1 MGRRGYQT
9 KPVKGNEIYV
19 ENEGQGRINQAEIW
33 DKSMLAIMSGMCK
46 GFRFGEEL
54 NDFE

>member
-1 MGRRGYQT
+1 MGRRGNQT